1 MVYEKLFSPI
11 KIGSM
16 NVKNRLMVS
25 AMDTYYIQ
33 PDGICNARMAEYL
46 IARAKGGWGLIVTE
60 MTRITDDSQMPILG
74 MYNDEQVKAFQ
85 PVIEEIHK
93 YDCKILMQ
101 LMHPGR
107 RESKN
112 TRNGADAISPSVIPV
127 APNTDLPKEM
137 TTEEV
142 WNMITAY
149 IESAKRA
156 QQAGFDGVEI
166 HCGHGWLLSSFLS
179 PISNKRLDE
188 FGGSIAGRTKM
199 AVEIVKGIKTN
210 CGNDFA
216 VTVKLSTQEYVDGG
230 IGIEEGKVIAWMLEK
245 AGVDAIHCSQG
256 IFLSNHMTN
265 PPSCTPRAN
274 FLENAKAI
282 KSVVNIPVM
291 AVGRINDPDLAECIL
306 ETTNIDMISMAR
318 ASLADPEFPNKV
330 QENRIDDIIRC
341 VGCLQM
347 CLGCDQSIGMGC
359 MLNPMTGREWKYAWK
374 KTDVVK
380 TVYIAGGGVSGCEAA
395 IAAAE
400 HGHKVT
406 LFEAENELGGQWLA
420 ARIPVGKEEFG
431 AFIKWQKRR
440 LEELNVTVNLGQKL
454 TKQQVEDYKPDVVM
468 IATGAKQFVP
478 PIVGITSSNV
488 LLAND
493 VLLGKQNVGKNV
505 VIIGGG
511 LVGAE
516 LADQLSFYG
525 SKVTIIEMM
534 DDIAKEAQK
543 NVRFK
548 LIERLRNKNVT
559 VMTNT
564 KVVEIMNSG
573 IKVENMVGEIQQLDG
588 VDNIVLAVGSRS
600 EKSLQNEL
608 KDYTGEVVVVGDA
621 SRVKIGSDN
630 ITEAFIAGYEL

>member
-1 MVYEKLFSPI
+1 MVYENLSSPI
-11 KIGSM
+11 KVGPM
-16 NVKNRLMVS
+16 NVKNRFMVS

-33 PDGICNARMAEYL
+33 PDGVCNARMAEYL

-60 MTRITDDSQMPILG
+60 MTRITEDSKMPVLG
-74 MYNDEQVKAFQ
+74 MYNDDQVKAFQ

-112 TRNGADAISPSVIPV
+112 TRNGADAISPSIIPV

-142 WNMITAY
+142 WDMIRAY
-149 IESAKRA
+149 VESAKRA

-188 FGGSIAGRTKM
+188 FGGSIAARTKM

-210 CGNDFA
+210 CGSNFA

-282 KSVVNIPVM
+282 KSVVNVPVM

-306 ETTNIDMISMAR
+306 DTTDIDIISMAR
-318 ASLADPEFPNKV
+318 ASLADPDFPNKV
-330 QENRIDDIIRC
+330 QQGRIDDVIRC

-347 CLGCDQSIGMGC
+347 CLGCDQSVGMGC
-359 MLNPMTGREWKYAWK
+359 MLNPMTGREWLYADK
-374 KTDVVK
+374 KTENKK

-400 HGHKVT
+400 KGHDVT
-406 LFEAENELGGQWLA
+406 LFEASDKLGGQWLA

-440 LEELNVTVNLGQKL
+440 LEQLNVTIKLQTKL
-454 TKQQVEDYKPDVVM
+454 TAQLVDEGKPDAVI
-468 IATGAKQFVP
+468 IATGAKPFIP
-478 PIVGITSSNV
+478 PIKGSQSSKV

-516 LADQLSFYG
+516 LADQISFYG
-525 SKVTIIEMM
+525 SNVTIVEMM

-548 LIERLRNKNVT
+548 LIQRLKEKDVT
-559 VMTNT
+559 ILTNT
-564 KVVEIMNSG
+564 KVMEIT
-573 IKVENMVGEIQQLDG
+573 EQG
-588 VDNIVLAVGSRS
+588 VILETASAETTVLESIDSIVLAVGSCS
-600 EKSLQNEL
+600 EITLKEEL
-608 KDYTGEVVVVGDA
+608 KDYNGEIIIIGDA
-621 SRVKIGSDN
+621 SKVKIGSEN